1 MVVKIGG
8 KSKRIIVRSAV
19 IAIMVNL
26 SAASATK
33 PSQVS
38 QRLPQPL
45 RQRLRVDE
53 VVQRLVV
60 GGEDVVAAAAPGEV
74 PLIDERDSLADGD
87 DGVEVVGVDHG
98 GGVEFVGDF
107 GDELVDE
114 QRGFGIEAGVGLVEE
129 EVLGITGQRTGDGG
143 AFLHT
148 TAQLRRIEFVY
159 PFQIHAFQAEVGT
172 VEFFALALFGEH
184 VQREGDILLNGH
196 GVEQRGTLEHHPH
209 FLAEQQFVLFR
220 QVVEFAA
227 AVENFALLG
236 RVQPHQAL
244 HQHRLARAGA
254 PDDQVHLALLEL
266 RVNAEKHLLLAEIL
280 GNVSNCYHLDQ
291 LLMRLGL
298 FF

>member
-1 MVVKIGG
+1 
-8 KSKRIIVRSAV
+8 
-19 IAIMVNL
+19 MVNL

-33 PSQVS
+33 SSQKLTANSQQPVS

-45 RQRLRVDE
+45 RQRLRVNE

-60 GGEDVVAAAAPGEV
+60 GGEDVVAAAAPGKV
-74 PLIDERDSLADGD
+74 PLVDERDSLPDGD
-87 DGVEVVGVDHG
+87 DGVQIVSVDYRS
-98 GGVEFVGDF
+98 GVELVGDL
-107 GDELVDE
+107 GDEFVDE
-114 QRGFGIEAGVGLVEE
+114 QGSLGVEAGVGLVEK
-129 EVLGITGQRTGDGG
+129 EVAGIAGEG
-143 AFLHT
+143 ACYSGTFLHT
-148 TAQLRRIEFVY
+148 AAQLRRIKFVH
-159 PFQIHAFQAEVGT
+159 PFQINAFQAEIGT

-244 HQHRLARAGA
+244 HQHRLARPGP
-254 PDDQVHLALLEL
+254 PDDEVHLALFEL
-266 RVNAEKHLLLAEIL
+266 RVDAEKHLLLAEIF
-280 GNVSNCYHLDQ
+280 GNVSNGYHLDQ